1 MNNYYEQLSQIK
13 KDMRA
18 PRKNW
23 TPELVSK
30 LLRDGT
36 DGVHSDQECRAMLS
50 NLRNKPNYRNRYT
63 AEIHEYEQSTGK
75 KFEVE
80 RLRKHWTEHEDDL
93 VRRHIVPIGRNA
105 HECST
110 RRCML
115 GIKGEPIQPWRY
127 ESKRDNEMIE
137 KKIVDT
143 PKPVIPVQKPNCAE
157 CNLLM
162 NLKAVKTLFQSGMT
176 TAAISKFMG
185 KEENHVVAM
194 LKVAE
199 EYV

>member
-1 MNNYYEQLSQIK
+1 MNNYYEQLAQIK
-13 KDMRA
+13 KGMRA
-18 PRKNW
+18 PMKKW

-36 DGVHSDQECRAMLS
+36 DGVHSAIECRVMLS
-50 NLRNKPNYRNRYT
+50 KLRNNLDYRNRYT
-63 AEIHEYEQSTGK
+63 AEIHEYEQSIGK
-75 KFEVE
+75 KLEVK
-80 RLRKHWTEHEDDL
+80 RKSWTAYEDDL
-93 VRRHIVPIGRNA
+93 IRRHIVPLGRDA
-105 HECST
+105 HTCST
-110 RRCML
+110 RRAVL
-115 GIKGEPIQPWRY
+115 GIKGEPAQPWRY
-127 ESKRDNEMIE
+127 ESKRDNKMLE
-137 KKIVDT
+137 KKILET
-143 PKPVIPVQKPNCAE
+143 PKAVIPVQKANRTE

-176 TAAISKFMG
+176 AAAIAKFMG

>member
-1 MNNYYEQLSQIK
+1 MNNYYEQLAQIK
-13 KDMRA
+13 KGMRA
-18 PRKNW
+18 PMKKW

-36 DGVHSDQECRAMLS
+36 DGVHSAIECRVMLS
-50 NLRNKPNYRNRYT
+50 KLRNNLDYRNRYT
-63 AEIHEYEQSTGK
+63 AEIHEYEQSIGK
-75 KFEVE
+75 KLEVK
-80 RLRKHWTEHEDDL
+80 RKSWAKAEDDL
-93 VRRHIVPIGRNA
+93 VRQHIVPLGRNVKD
-105 HECST
+105 CCT
-110 RRCML
+110 RRAVL
-115 GIKGEPIQPWRY
+115 GIKGEPVQPWRY
-127 ESKRDNEMIE
+127 ESKRDKEMLE
-137 KKIVDT
+137 KKT
-143 PKPVIPVQKPNCAE
+143 LETLKAVIPVQKANSTE

-176 TAAISKFMG
+176 AAAIAKFMG

>member
-1 MNNYYEQLSQIK
+1 MNNYYDQLAQIK
-13 KDMRA
+13 KGMRA
-18 PRKNW
+18 PMKKW

-36 DGVHSDQECRAMLS
+36 DGVHSAIECKNMLA
-50 NLRNKPNYRNRYT
+50 NLRNKPSYRNRFT
-63 AEIHEYEQSTGK
+63 AEIHEYEQRTGEK
-75 KFEVE
+75 LCPKRKF
-80 RLRKHWTEHEDDL
+80 WTEAEDEL
-93 VRRHIVPIGRNA
+93 VMQHIVPLGRKA
-105 HECST
+105 HECGT
-110 RRCML
+110 RRNML
-115 GIKGEPIQPWRY
+115 GFKGEPIQPWRY
-127 ESKRDNEMIE
+127 ESKRDKEMLE
-137 KKIVDT
+137 KKTLET
-143 PKPVIPVQKPNCAE
+143 PKAVIPVQKANCAE

-176 TAAISKFMG
+176 AAAIAKFMG

>member
-1 MNNYYEQLSQIK
+1 MNNYYEQLVQIK
-13 KDMRA
+13 KGMRSS
-18 PRKNW
+18 PKKW
-23 TPELVSK
+23 TSELVSK

-36 DGVHSDQECRAMLS
+36 DGVHSNQECRVMIS
-50 NLRNKPNYRNRYT
+50 NLRTKPNYRNKYT

-75 KFEVE
+75 KLEVE
-80 RLRKHWTEHEDDL
+80 RKPWTAYENDL
-93 VRRHIVPIGRNA
+93 VRRHIVPLGRDA
-105 HECST
+105 HTCAT
-110 RRCML
+110 RRAVL
-115 GIKGEPIQPWRY
+115 GIKGEPTQSWRY
-127 ESKRDNEMIE
+127 ESKRDNEMLE
-137 KKIVDT
+137 KKFSEI
-143 PKPVIPVQKPNCAE
+143 PKAVIPVQKANCTE

-176 TAAISKFMG
+176 TADISKFMG